1 MFIHEIDLIK
11 RIDPSNPLELNQ
23 VTVYLILKNEKER
36 ERYERAIR
44 EIESIMDDKRCP
56 YKHLKILYRTK
67 DLMNRVGDKS
77 SIAAFQEYNIM
88 VRLFNHP
95 TNHCYKYSF
104 GLLSNLENPNWVA
117 IEFLQFL
124 SEAACENMISLTAS
138 MWLYQDYPKEKIER
152 IIQYFIPL
160 VALRGEKGAD
170 NENILQRWEDT
181 YNLFAYDRIP
191 RENEQDLD
199 KAAWNFEYFYCR
211 DVRALPHEMAFQMP
225 DELMDEDVTIELIE
239 GQYRQSIDFNVKVH
253 DEEYPFHLRT
263 NIGTFIYTCILLS
276 KVRNFR
282 LYRNDFKSSRGS
294 SEEWMR
300 QLLNW
305 ITKYKVTYDEMMSS
319 LAGGQYDYQSLNN
332 EISKINKA
340 IREDISDPIIQERC
354 IIKKNVH
361 YGDTYYYVDLLPE
374 NINLVCPFPKP
385 KTNPFEEDEFNIAT
399 SIPK

>member
-23 VTVYLILKNEKER
+23 VTVYLILKNEKELEKYR
-36 ERYERAIR
+36 IAIEEMER
-44 EIESIMDDKRCP
+44 IMEDSRCP

-67 DLMNRVGDKS
+67 ELMNRIGDKT
-77 SIAAFQEYNIM
+77 SIAAFQEFNIM

-104 GLLSNLENPNWVA
+104 GLLSDLDNFFRVKC
-117 IEFLQFL
+117 EFLLFL
-124 SEAACENMISLTAS
+124 CEAACENVVSLTAAL
-138 MWLYQDYPKEKIER
+138 WLYKGYSQANVNNMIKH
-152 IIQYFIPL
+152 FLPL
-160 VALRGEKGAD
+160 VAMRCEDGVDDED
-170 NENILQRWEDT
+170 IVMRWNDT
-181 YNLFAYDRIP
+181 HNYSYHETVD
-191 RENEQDLD
+191 ENERMLREV
-199 KAAWNFEYFYCR
+199 AHEMEHSYVE
-211 DVRALPHEMAFQMP
+211 DVRALPHEMAFEMP
-225 DELMDEDVTIELIE
+225 NELKDEDVAIELIE

-263 NIGTFIYTCILLS
+263 SIGTFIYTCILLS
-276 KVRNFR
+276 KVRNFK

-294 SEEWMR
+294 SKEWMQ
-300 QLLNW
+300 QLINW
-305 ITKYKVTYDEMMSS
+305 VTKYKVTYDEMMSS

-354 IIKKNVH
+354 IIKKDVH

-385 KTNPFEEDEFNIAT
+385 KANPFENDEFNIAT
-399 SIPK
+399 IIPG